1 MREYLTKL
9 CMFLFLAAIFSGRTN
24 ELGVLTGALTGT
36 ILLWPLYRKFVP
48 APKRRRVVVIDEE
61 ADIAEETRFG
71 TSAGSDYA
79 AFTGTRASGSP
90 SLCTYVELRRM

>member
-9 CMFLFLAAIFSGRTN
+9 CMFLFLAAILSGRTN

-48 APKRRRVVVIDEE
+48 APKRRRIVVVDEE
-61 ADIAEETRFG
+61 AEIAEQTAPEL
-71 TSAGSDYA
+71 
-79 AFTGTRASGSP
+79 ASK
-90 SLCTYVELRRM
+90 

>member
-9 CMFLFLAAIFSGRTN
+9 CMFLFLAAVLSGRTN

-48 APKRRRVVVIDEE
+48 PAKRRRIVVVDEE
-61 ADIAEETRFG
+61 AEIAERTAPEF
-71 TSAGSDYA
+71 A
-79 AFTGTRASGSP
+79 P
-90 SLCTYVELRRM
+90 K